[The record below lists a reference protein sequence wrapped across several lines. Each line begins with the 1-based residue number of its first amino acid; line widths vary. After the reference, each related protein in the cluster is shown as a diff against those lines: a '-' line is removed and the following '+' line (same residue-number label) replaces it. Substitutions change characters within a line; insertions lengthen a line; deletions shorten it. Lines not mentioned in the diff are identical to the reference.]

1 MKSLDDV
8 KAFYRNATIDTN
20 PARDNAVLS
29 DALQAG
35 GLTSEQRAVRAEP
48 SVWRAIMKSRT
59 TQLATAA
66 MIVIALLI
74 ITRQFGGSI
83 DGTTVVWG
91 DVRDAFLDR
100 PWVHL
105 KYDNDAEQWYD
116 LKTGDHFFKD
126 WDGRCVAIDHAAN
139 LRKTYNPVYGKH
151 INENRP
157 VVYPNDVIPPWEPK
171 TAWEAIVG
179 PWEHMAQQG
188 GSGHWEVET
197 AAEETEGQPRV
208 RFDCYFNDA
217 AGRRLLISQIWADPQ
232 TRLPMTIWKRLSLAD
247 REEQQRE
254 AITGTFDFPDHG
266 PQSIYDLGVARDL
279 PVAKSYDKVP
289 LASVQEA
296 IEAGTDALGR
306 FPARYRAVVWDN
318 ERTSEVEVVWRDGIR
333 IHHNHYFNL
342 SADRTPQHHLRLPA
356 TVAEV
361 LDWAQTQPPISTS
374 MFDGQRTYT
383 REYVHPVYADSRDE
397 VRVTRS
403 RDGFLLGMWSRPI
416 ELQWPWER
424 RNPARF
430 ELIDD
435 APEAFRSYVGLRVGS
450 ADNRREYYIDPE
462 YDYICVRNIWWKQR
476 SGQWEK
482 EREYEYSNLT
492 RLPEGQ
498 WYAAKRILVT
508 YPDPERGTSRGGAN
522 WNIDIELLGEDDFP
536 PETFDGQKL
545 TEGAELKTY

>member
-1 MKSLDDV
+1 MKSTNDV
-8 KAFYRNATIDTN
+8 KAFYRSATVDTN
-20 PARDNAVLS
+20 PARDEAILA

-35 GLTSEQRAVRAEP
+35 GLETKTRAAHAEP
-48 SVWRAIMKSRT
+48 SVWRAIMKNRT
-59 TQLATAA
+59 TQLTTAA
-66 MIVIALLI
+66 VIAVVLFI
-74 ITRQFGGSI
+74 ILHQLGSSI

-105 KYDNDAEQWYD
+105 KYDNSAEQWYD
-116 LKTGDHFFKD
+116 LKTGDHFFQD
-126 WDGRCVAIDHAAN
+126 WDGRCVAIDRTAN
-139 LRKTYNPVYGKH
+139 LRQTYDPIHGKH

-179 PWEHMAQQG
+179 PWEQMAQQG
-188 GSGHWEVET
+188 GAGHWEVET
-197 AAEETEGQPRV
+197 SKEETEGQPRI

-217 AGRRLLISQIWADPQ
+217 AGRRLLVRQIWADPQ
-232 TRLPMTIWKRLSLAD
+232 TRLPLAVWKRLSLAD
-247 REEQQRE
+247 RQEQQRE
-254 AITGTFDFPDHG
+254 SITGTFDFPDHG

-289 LASVQEA
+289 LSSVQEV
-296 IEAGTDALGR
+296 IEAAQEALRR
-306 FPARYRAVVWDN
+306 FPARYRVVVWPSDRN
-318 ERTSEVEVVWRDGIR
+318 SEVEVVWRDGQRIR
-333 IHHNHYFNL
+333 HDHYFNL

-424 RNPARF
+424 HNPASY

-435 APEAFRSYVGLRVGS
+435 APEAFRAYIGLKREGGS
-450 ADNRREYYIDPE
+450 IRRDYYLDPE
-462 YDYICVRNIWWKQR
+462 HDYICVHNIWWKQR
-476 SGQWEK
+476 SGQCEK
-482 EREYEYSNLT
+482 EREYEHSDFK
-492 RLPEGQ
+492 RLPTGQ
-498 WYAAKRILVT
+498 WYAGKWTVIT
-508 YPDPERGTSRGGAN
+508 YPDPERGTVRGGETK
-522 WNIDIELLGEDDFP
+522 NIEVEVLDEGDFP
-536 PETFDGQKL
+536 RDTFDGEKL
-545 TEGAELKTY
+545 MEGATLETY